1 MTKEKK
7 EAQTL
12 KTPIPEAEV
21 ATHAQAEEAE
31 KAAENPAP
39 PSGDLPEADFQVKPS
54 GEAHE
59 KTAEN
64 PVPPSRDLP
73 EADFQVKPSGEAHEK
88 TKEDKAKKAK
98 VNPAQAL
105 AERYARYYPDSKEF
119 HITSDGQVFLSG
131 DKNLAILHQSGLPD
145 GELQTIKVK

>member
-39 PSGDLPEADFQVKPS
+39 PSG
-54 GEAHE
+54 
-59 KTAEN
+59 
-64 PVPPSRDLP
+64 DLP